1 MNAEGDAEY
10 NAAFSIGA
18 HSVGA
23 TYNGDQSYNK
33 FTAPTPITFTVVKD
47 TPDVYYGASN
57 LNSSGDFV
65 AGQPTVF
72 NVIVENNAQV
82 TACNPSPTT
91 GQCTNSIA
99 PVPVLPPTGTV
110 TISSS
115 GGSSGFNGSATLSAG
130 VDPSDGAQA
139 GIGAIT
145 LGNLSPGT
153 YNVTFTYNGENNYAS
168 ETLTTGQYPFVVVA
182 GSSLTP
188 SVTTASLSGAI
199 SPNSTLIVSGTVTG
213 SGTTAPTGYVL
224 FFSSGYDLGVVPLT
238 PATGDVSTFSAT
250 ITSQDILQGAN
261 FITVQY
267 LGDTRY
273 APSNSRSS
281 SPLQNPLSDFT
292 LVPNTTLVPVNIS
305 AGALSGTVT
314 INVASVNSF
323 SGNVNLT
330 CKATSP
336 VTCSITSPV
345 ALSRG
350 SSGASPARLPLTHR
364 RNTPTGSY
372 DVSVVGADAATGEFV
387 HTLSITASVSAF
399 TLTNGGN
406 IVVVQGATTGN
417 TSTIAVTP
425 ASGFTGAVNL
435 SCAVTS
441 APAGATNPVTCS
453 TANLNP
459 ASVNITGAAAQ
470 TSILTINTR

>member
-1 MNAEGDAEY
+1 M
-10 NAAFSIGA
+10 
-18 HSVGA
+18 
-23 TYNGDQSYNK
+23 
-33 FTAPTPITFTVVKD
+33 
-47 TPDVYYGASN
+47 
-57 LNSSGDFV
+57 
-65 AGQPTVF
+65 
-72 NVIVENNAQV
+72 
-82 TACNPSPTT
+82 
-91 GQCTNSIA
+91 
-99 PVPVLPPTGTV
+99 
-110 TISSS
+110 
-115 GGSSGFNGSATLSAG
+115 
-130 VDPSDGAQA
+130 
-139 GIGAIT
+139 
-145 LGNLSPGT
+145 
-153 YNVTFTYNGENNYAS
+153 TFTYNGDNNYAS

-261 FITVQY
+261 FITVGQY

-273 APSNSRSS
+273 APSEFTFS

-305 AGALSGTVT
+305 AGASSGTVT

-350 SSGASPARLPLTHR
+350 SSGTSTLTINAPA
-364 RNTPTGSY
+364 NTPTGSY

-470 TSILTINTR
+470 TSILTINTDSSTSIGDYQITVTGTSGSITSSTTLFVTVDLPQDFAVNKPSPPPITINQGATAGNTSAITVTPSGGFTGVALGGPNSNNSGNSPLNEIGAVSGFSDTSTPNPMERTFVVSAPNLYVYRLFGKRV